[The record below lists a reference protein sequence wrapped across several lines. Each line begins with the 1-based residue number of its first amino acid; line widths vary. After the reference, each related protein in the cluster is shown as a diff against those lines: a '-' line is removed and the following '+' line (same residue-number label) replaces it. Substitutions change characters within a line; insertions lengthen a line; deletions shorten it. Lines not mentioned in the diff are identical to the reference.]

1 MKRPSG
7 ERAQRRI
14 IGQVL
19 MAIAALTFTGPSVAA
34 GNGAMPPHGVSSG
47 AHAAAPKVAPATA
60 PKLVDINSASR
71 RELKT
76 LPGIADA
83 EANRIVAGRP
93 YLSKADLVTTNV
105 IPAGTYLSIKRH
117 IIAKPKGKP
126 NGKA

>member
-1 MKRPSG
+1 MKRPNG
-7 ERAQRRI
+7 ERPQRRI

-19 MAIAALTFTGPSVAA
+19 MAIVALTFMGLTFAA
-34 GNGAMPPHGVSSG
+34 GNGAMPPHGVSVSPS
-47 AHAAAPKVAPATA
+47 AAPQKAVPATA

-105 IPAGTYLSIKRH
+105 IPAGKYLSIKRH
-117 IIAKPKGKP
+117 IIAKQKGKP